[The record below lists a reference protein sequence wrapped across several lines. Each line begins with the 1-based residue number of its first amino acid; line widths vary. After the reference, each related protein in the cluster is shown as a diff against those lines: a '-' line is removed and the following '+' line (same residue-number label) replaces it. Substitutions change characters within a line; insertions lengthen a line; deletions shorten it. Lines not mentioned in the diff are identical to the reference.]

1 MITTKNLSKR
11 YGEILAVDDV
21 SFSVN
26 PGEVL
31 GFLGANGAGKS
42 TTMRMIA
49 GFIAPSAGTVSVC
62 GHDIERSPVQAKSC
76 MGYLPEG
83 APSYGEMTV
92 GEFLDFVADI
102 RGLGGAR
109 RRERRASWSS
119 VSALAPVIEQVV
131 ETLSKGFRRRV
142 GLAQALIHDPQVL
155 ILDEPTD
162 GLDPNQK
169 HEVRRLI
176 NELSKDKLVIVSTHI
191 LEEVHEV
198 CTRAIII
205 ADGRI
210 VADETPAAL
219 EARSRYH
226 HAVSLRFDKPEEL
239 AAARRG
245 IAGLPEVTEVETDE
259 RELKLTAVPR
269 PGKNVLPAVSALITR
284 YDWDVPELHLESGR
298 LDEVFRTLTGAGPRR
313 GRVARAGRALMK
325 GERGFEQDPGD
336 FPARAPKLFRDTA
349 RVRVHRDFPR
359 ARGRVHVSG
368 GRTVRARPGRSAAVL
383 PLAPLALPG
392 AHPRDL
398 DAPVGGG
405 AQQRQHRASD
415 DAAGHVV
422 RRRWSVNF
430 SPPGASPAL
439 RWRSPSRS
447 GSR

>member
-11 YGEILAVDDV
+11 YGDILAVDDL
-21 SFSVN
+21 SFSVA

-49 GFIAPSAGTVSVC
+49 GFIAPSAGSVSVC
-62 GHDIERSPVQAKSC
+62 GHDIESAPVEAKAC

-102 RGLGGAR
+102 RGLAGPR
-109 RRERRASWSS
+109 RRERRA
-119 VSALAPVIEQVV
+119 VVVERLALSPVIDQVI

-205 ADGRI
+205 SQGRI
-210 VADETPAAL
+210 VADETPSAL

-226 HAVSLRFDKPEEL
+226 HAVSLRFDKAEEL
-239 AAARRG
+239 AAARRE
-245 IAGLPEVTEVETDE
+245 IASLPEVLEVEAGE
-259 RELKLTAVPR
+259 RELRLTAVPR
-269 PGKNVLPAVSALITR
+269 RGSNALPAVSALISKH
-284 YDWDVPELHLESGR
+284 DWDVPELHLESGR
-298 LDEVFRTLTGAGPRR
+298 LDEVFRTLTRGAQ
-313 GRVARAGRALMK
+313 AALTPAPDMPL
-325 GERGFEQDPGD
+325 GE
-336 FPARAPKLFRDTA
+336 
-349 RVRVHRDFPR
+349 
-359 ARGRVHVSG
+359 
-368 GRTVRARPGRSAAVL
+368 
-383 PLAPLALPG
+383 
-392 AHPRDL
+392 
-398 DAPVGGG
+398 GG
-405 AQQRQHRASD
+405 A
-415 DAAGHVV
+415 
-422 RRRWSVNF
+422 
-430 SPPGASPAL
+430 
-439 RWRSPSRS
+439 RS
-447 GSR
+447 

>member
-1 MITTKNLSKR
+1 MITIKNLSKR
-11 YGEILAVDDV
+11 YGDKLAVADLT
-21 SFSVN
+21 FSVA

-49 GFIAPSAGTVSVC
+49 GFISPTTGQISVC
-62 GHDIERSPVQAKSC
+62 GHDIEKAPVQAKSC

-92 GEFLDFVADI
+92 SEFLDFVADI
-102 RGLGGAR
+102 RGLSGERRLAR
-109 RRERRASWSS
+109 RS
-119 VSALAPVIEQVV
+119 VVIDRLGLAPVLTQVI

-210 VADETPAAL
+210 VADETPTAL

-226 HAVSLRFDKPEEL
+226 HAVSLRFEKDAEL
-239 AAARRG
+239 AAAMREISR
-245 IAGLPEVTEVETDE
+245 LPEVAAVESDARE
-259 RELKLTAVPR
+259 RRLTALPK
-269 PGKNVLPAVSALITR
+269 PKANVLAAVSALVDQH
-284 YDWDVPELHLESGR
+284 DWDVPELHLESGR
-298 LDEVFRTLTGAGPRR
+298 LDEVFRSLTDP
-313 GRVARAGRALMK
+313 K
-325 GERGFEQDPGD
+325 GID
-336 FPARAPKLFRDTA
+336 
-349 RVRVHRDFPR
+349 
-359 ARGRVHVSG
+359 VSG
-368 GRTVRARPGRSAAVL
+368 AAEL
-383 PLAPLALPG
+383 PA
-392 AHPRDL
+392 
-398 DAPVGGG
+398 
-405 AQQRQHRASD
+405 
-415 DAAGHVV
+415 
-422 RRRWSVNF
+422 
-430 SPPGASPAL
+430 
-439 RWRSPSRS
+439 
-447 GSR
+447 

>member
-49 GFIAPSAGTVSVC
+49 GFIAPSAGTVTVC
-62 GHDIERSPVQAKSC
+62 GHDIERSPVAAKAC

-102 RGLGGAR
+102 RGLGGAQR
-109 RRERRASWSS
+109 SERRGI
-119 VSALAPVIEQVV
+119 VVDRLALAPVIDQVV

-142 GLAQALIHDPQVL
+142 GLAQALIHDPKVL

-205 ADGRI
+205 AAGRI
-210 VADETPAAL
+210 VADETPSEL

-226 HAVSLRFDKPEEL
+226 HAVSLRFDKPEDL
-239 AAARRG
+239 AAARRE
-245 IAGLPEVTEVETDE
+245 IAGLPEVIEVEAEE

-269 PGKNVLPAVSALITR
+269 AGKNVLPAVSALISK

-298 LDEVFRTLTGAGPRR
+298 LDEVFRTLTGADPRR
-313 GRVARAGRALMK
+313 AMTPAPDMPL
-325 GERGFEQDPGD
+325 GE
-336 FPARAPKLFRDTA
+336 
-349 RVRVHRDFPR
+349 
-359 ARGRVHVSG
+359 G
-368 GRTVRARPGRSAAVL
+368 GARP
-383 PLAPLALPG
+383 
-392 AHPRDL
+392 
-398 DAPVGGG
+398 
-405 AQQRQHRASD
+405 
-415 DAAGHVV
+415 
-422 RRRWSVNF
+422 
-430 SPPGASPAL
+430 
-439 RWRSPSRS
+439 
-447 GSR
+447 